1 MFSSFLILIILFISF
16 LNNYNNARLKDVLK
30 TDKFFINDFR
40 FRIKKVARMLDSF
53 LSNTLLKKIEISSF
67 NNY

>member
-1 MFSSFLILIILFISF
+1 MFSSFLTLNILFISF
-16 LNNYNNARLKDVLK
+16 FDNHDNARLKDVLK
-30 TDKFFINDFR
+30 INKFFINDFR
-40 FRIKKVARMLDSF
+40 FRIKEVARMLDSF

>member
-1 MFSSFLILIILFISF
+1 VFSSFLILIILFISF